1 MIDLY
6 DEIIS
11 YCSQIKDAI
20 SNVKATIKIN
30 YLNQFHSDINQILV
44 IFPYINQQSLGFIQG
59 DKKKIKQQIESNAK
73 CLLERLKLLQFNLDF
88 FKKLNF

>member
-1 MIDLY
+1 MLDLY

-20 SNVKATIKIN
+20 SNVKSTIKIN

-44 IFPYINQQSLGFIQG
+44 IFPYINQQNLGFIQG